1 MTIILKRSQSLRWFL
16 YRALIALII
25 LAVTLA
31 VSVIW
36 EKMVYT
42 IPVLA
47 VLLFLAA
54 GIKELD
60 DGSTRR
66 NLDEETTDIDTGA
79 G

>member
-1 MTIILKRSQSLRWFL
+1 MNSAFL
-16 YRALIALII
+16 QRVIVAAVI

-36 EKMVYT
+36 QRMVYT

-47 VLLFLAA
+47 CLLFLAA
-54 GIKELD
+54 GLKA
-60 DGSTRR
+60 DGSTTRR
-66 NLDEETTDIDTGA
+66 KLDDDAADLDLGD